1 MPDVQYLG
9 HSCFRLRGRE
19 GVVLT
24 DPFDRSVGFD
34 LGRPTAHIVTISHR
48 HPDHA
53 NVTAVK
59 PLREQLFV
67 IDGAGEYE
75 VSGILI
81 TGVRTYHDTK
91 KGAELG
97 KNTVYVIHMDDVVF
111 CHLGDLGHELTTQQ
125 LDEIGNVDVLFI
137 PVGGGETIGP
147 ATASS
152 VISQIEPRVV
162 VPMHYAPGQHG
173 GAAYT
178 PSLLQADLAPLE
190 KFTHELGLKEIVAEE
205 KLSVTAASLPA
216 EGEETRVVVMRR
228 AQ

>member
-9 HSCFRLRGRE
+9 HACFRIKGRD
-19 GVVLT
+19 GIVVT
-24 DPFDRSVGFD
+24 DPYDRSVGLD
-34 LGRPTAHIVTISHR
+34 IGRPTAHIVTVSHK

-53 NVTAVK
+53 NVAAVK
-59 PLREQLFV
+59 PLREQIFM

-75 VSGILI
+75 VGGILI
-81 TGVRTYHDTK
+81 AGVRTYHDNK

-137 PVGGGETIGP
+137 PVGSGETIGP
-147 ATASS
+147 TEA
-152 VISQIEPRVV
+152 IGIMSQLEPRIV
-162 VPMHYAPGQHG
+162 VPMHYALPGQQSF
-173 GAAYT
+173 T
-178 PSLLQADLAPLE
+178 MELAPLE

-205 KLSVTAASLPA
+205 KLSVTPSNLPA
-216 EGEETRVVVMRR
+216 EGEETRVVVMKSSV
-228 AQ
+228 

>member
-9 HSCFRLRGRE
+9 HACFRIKGRD
-19 GVVLT
+19 GIVVT
-24 DPFDRSVGFD
+24 DPYDRSVGLD
-34 LGRPTAHIVTISHR
+34 IGRPTAHIVTVSHK

-53 NVTAVK
+53 NVAAVK
-59 PLREQLFV
+59 PLRDQIFM

-75 VSGILI
+75 VGGILI
-81 TGVRTYHDTK
+81 VGVRTYHDNK

-137 PVGGGETIGP
+137 PVGSGETIGP
-147 ATASS
+147 TEA
-152 VISQIEPRVV
+152 ISIMSQLEPRIV
-162 VPMHYAPGQHG
+162 VPMHYALPGQQSF
-173 GAAYT
+173 T
-178 PSLLQADLAPLE
+178 MELAPLE

-205 KLSVTAASLPA
+205 KLSVTSSNLPA
-216 EGEETRVVVMRR
+216 EGEETRVVVMKSSV
-228 AQ
+228 